1 MQDDGCLYKK
11 RRGTQR
17 QGGRVRRKQRLGD
30 VATNPGT
37 PGAPETGRVGSDA
50 PPEPRS
56 GGPVLLTLDF
66 RLLAPRTGRES
77 ISIVLSLPAT
87 PVCGRRYQK
96 PHLGHSMFCVPKIH
110 QSTATSSRPV
120 FPRSSW
126 GVFSTINLLTREK
139 GSRCTQGP
147 HLCGARSPCCLG
159 AAQPHT
165 PAGPGG
171 AKGVTHL

>member
-1 MQDDGCLYKK
+1 M
-11 RRGTQR
+11 
-17 QGGRVRRKQRLGD
+17 
-30 VATNPGT
+30 ATNPGT
-37 PGAPETGRVGSDA
+37 PGAPEMGRAGSDA

-56 GGPVLLTLDF
+56 GGRVLLTFDF

-77 ISIVLSLPAT
+77 ISIVLSLPTT

-96 PHLGHSMFCVPKIH
+96 PHLGHSVFCVPKIH
-110 QSTATSSRPV
+110 RSTATAARPV
-120 FPRSSW
+120 CPRSSRD
-126 GVFSTINLLTREK
+126 VFSTINLLTREK

-147 HLCGARSPCCLG
+147 HLCAAQSACCLE